1 VFFGTPAWAVP
12 SLEALLASPIEV
24 AAVVTNPDRPAGRG
38 LRTRTSPVKARA
50 SRAGVALLQ
59 PPSARDPSLQE
70 AVADLAPDVC
80 VVVAYGRILPG
91 ALLAVPRLGFV
102 NLHFSL
108 LPAYRGPAPVQR
120 ALLDGASETGVS
132 VMLLTEG
139 LDEGP
144 LLATAS
150 TPVRPDDNAGTLG
163 DRLARLGAPLLVRSI
178 EAYASGELRPR
189 PQDHRRATHAP
200 KVSTEEAR
208 IDWTRPAAEIVNL
221 VRACNPEP
229 GAWTTLRGSR
239 VKVYAAAPAAPRA
252 ALEPGRVRADGGLV
266 AGAGDGGVA
275 LLEVQVA
282 GRRRV
287 SGEEAARGLRLAEE
301 EAFG

>member
-1 VFFGTPAWAVP
+1 MFFGTPAWAVP

-38 LRTRTSPVKARA
+38 LRTGPTPVKARA
-50 SRAGVALLQ
+50 SQAGVALLQ
-59 PPSARDPSLQE
+59 PTSARDPSLQE
-70 AVADLAPDVC
+70 AVAELAPDVC

-108 LPAYRGPAPVQR
+108 LPAYRGAAPVQR

-144 LLATAS
+144 LLATVA
-150 TPVRPDDNAGTLG
+150 TPVRPDDNAGNLG
-163 DRLARLGAPLLVRSI
+163 ERLARLGAPLLVRSI
-178 EAYASGELRPR
+178 EAYAAGELQPR
-189 PQDHRRATHAP
+189 PQDHGRATYAP
-200 KVSTEEAR
+200 KVSTDEAR

-229 GAWTTLRGSR
+229 GAWTTLRGRR
-239 VKVYAAAPAAPRA
+239 VKVYSAASAGPGA
-252 ALEPGRVRADGGLV
+252 ALEPGRVQAAAGLV

-287 SGEEAARGLRLAEE
+287 SGEEAARGLRLSEE